1 MKTTTENATLTLSPI
16 VADLEQLRG
25 LERLLGRAGTCRVRR
40 FDKTFESLDA
50 LAAVCPLPQGH
61 LSFEAPGVK
70 VQIARNG
77 VSITHDG
84 EATGLICDIELYLRN
99 LAAPPVLRWLNPLMI
114 MLAIA
119 LFAAVDQGAYAIL
132 LIGFVVMAVLE
143 HTAFEARAKIAVL
156 KLRADWTLDPRL
168 GIGLVGLVIV
178 LAKLVQR
185 LN

>member
-1 MKTTTENATLTLSPI
+1 MINAEQATLTLPPI

-50 LAAVCPLPQGH
+50 LAAVCPLPLGH

-70 VQIARNG
+70 VRIAEDG
-77 VSITHDG
+77 VFVTSDS
-84 EATGLICDIELYLRN
+84 EATGVARDVELYLRN
-99 LAAPPVLRWLNPLMI
+99 LALPPVLRWLNGLRI

-119 LFAAVDQGAYAIL
+119 LFVAVEQGAYATL
-132 LIGFVVMAVLE
+132 LIALVVMVVLE
-143 HTAFEARAKIAVL
+143 HTAFEARARSAAL

-178 LAKLVQR
+178 VAKLVQR
-185 LN
+185 FG